1 MEDKILFKGFTNNE
15 TFIERGEYKETEL
28 DKAKKEADML
38 LQAIGRRYC
47 LYMNRPLGIKPSRSI
62 EVREETNMIYA
73 TERAYN
79 KLKEQYNIMCDF

>member
-15 TFIERGEYKETEL
+15 TFIERGEYQETEL

-47 LYMNRPLGIKPSRSI
+47 LYMNRSLGIKPSRSI

>member
-1 MEDKILFKGFTNNE
+1 
-15 TFIERGEYKETEL
+15 
-28 DKAKKEADML
+28 
-38 LQAIGRRYC
+38 
-47 LYMNRPLGIKPSRSI
+47 MNRSLGIKPSRSI

>member
-38 LQAIGRRYC
+38 LQVIGRRFC

-62 EVREETNMIYA
+62 EVREDINMIYA

-79 KLKEQYNIMCDF
+79 KLKQQYNIMCDF